1 MDERGRHRAGRHAA
15 PKPPRKAPKRI
26 GAVFSVA
33 SVGSV
38 GVTGA
43 SSFAT
48 GSGSSATILAEAQV
62 SDSTTMSIPVV
73 RTTDSNTATLRAQAA
88 SRADN
93 RTSLDDTAAL
103 NQASDVADP
112 LTDTSLAIDATPEI
126 SATERRALAAVT
138 STTNDLDSVVA
149 QAQDQATAEA
159 AQLQQEQDALAAAE
173 NSNVSSDSIQIAD
186 VINSGSRVAPIQG
199 KYRLTARFGQH
210 GRLWSKGWHTGLD
223 FQVSSGTPVVACESG
238 TIISAGW
245 AGAYGYR
252 IEIQHADGYVSAYNH
267 LSKIEVSSGRVD
279 AGQQIAL
286 SGNTGHTTGPHM
298 HLEVLLDGNL
308 INPSTWLWG
317 VNR

>member
-1 MDERGRHRAGRHAA
+1 MDDRGRHRAGRHAA

-48 GSGSSATILAEAQV
+48 GSGSSNTILADAQIN
-62 SDSTTMSIPVV
+62 DATTMSIPVV

-138 STTNDLDSVVA
+138 STTNDIDSVVA
-149 QAQDQATAEA
+149 QAQGTD
-159 AQLQQEQDALAAAE
+159 
-173 NSNVSSDSIQIAD
+173 NSIDSTQIAAD
-186 VINSGSRVAPIQG
+186 IINSGSRVTPIQG

-308 INPSTWLWG
+308 VNPSTWLWG